1 MRFIVL
7 WDFLKGDTMFSLRD
21 VIEIAIQIEKNG
33 EKVYRRALEK
43 ASDLSLA
50 SLLQHL
56 ADEEGRH
63 IQWFSELAKEAETS
77 VDDPRVEK
85 AGRLLLQS
93 ILGNQ
98 SFSLGD
104 TDLSSME
111 GIEAL
116 LTTAMEFEKDT
127 ALFYE
132 MMRSFV
138 QDQDVSGQ
146 LDAII
151 KEEYQHVRNLEK
163 FLDDTQGMG
172 KKALPPKAGGDS

>member
-1 MRFIVL
+1 
-7 WDFLKGDTMFSLRD
+7 MFSLRD
-21 VIEIAIQIEKNG
+21 VIEMAIQIEKNG

-43 ASDLSLA
+43 TSDLSLV

-56 ADEEGRH
+56 ADEEVRH

-85 AGRLLLQS
+85 AGRLLLQR

-98 SFSLGD
+98 SFSLAD
-104 TDLSSME
+104 ADLSSMK

-116 LTTAMEFEKDT
+116 LATAIEFERDT

-132 MMRSFV
+132 MVQSFV
-138 QDQDVSGQ
+138 QDQDVSDQ
-146 LDAII
+146 LDTII
-151 KEEYQHVRNLEK
+151 KEEHQHARDLEK
-163 FLDDTQGMG
+163 FLDDTLSKA
-172 KKALPPKAGGDS
+172 KK